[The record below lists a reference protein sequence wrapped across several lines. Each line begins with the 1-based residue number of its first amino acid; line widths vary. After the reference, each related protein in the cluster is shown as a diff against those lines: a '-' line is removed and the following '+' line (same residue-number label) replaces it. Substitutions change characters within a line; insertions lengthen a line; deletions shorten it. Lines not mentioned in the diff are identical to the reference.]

1 MAMFTRTI
9 TKFRA
14 TAIGIDWE
22 GNNPIAKVLGSCEFF
37 ASNATKTDARKALK
51 SAGVEVKRGTEVR
64 IEEIEKVTYGMDIE
78 QFMQLA
84 QPIASEKVEQL

>member
-1 MAMFTRTI
+1 MGMFTRTI

-14 TAIGIDWE
+14 TALVIEWDGE
-22 GNNPIAKVLGSCEFF
+22 TPKVKKLGATEFH

-51 SAGVEVKRGTEVR
+51 AAGVDVRRGTE
-64 IEEIEKVTYGMDIE
+64 IKLEELEKVTYGMDIE

-84 QPIASEKVEQL
+84 KPISSEKVDAQ